1 MQLFEEVKRHKP
13 SVIYIPNIGVWWEIL
28 ADSVK
33 RTFVGLLR
41 SLPPTDPILLL
52 GILEYHTH
60 DDKPNPDMLRE
71 LFGFSSRDQYELMR
85 PEESARYEYWNPVMD
100 FIRQAPDQLPDPD
113 QRKKRK
119 LAVLPEAPVAMA
131 EISSE
136 PSKAELKA
144 QKRKDHQTLNIMKL
158 HIQTVMDQ
166 IKLKYKKFR
175 NPPIE
180 GAQIAY
186 LFDDTDPKVLSTD
199 LTEEQRQQQSLFRP
213 YEVAKDHKG
222 VPGLREVT
230 TDKFF
235 YNLDIVTIE
244 KRLSN
249 GYYKRPKD
257 FLADIK
263 RLSKDAKH
271 FGEQDRLLKANEMLA
286 NVEVDMATLETQH
299 AAMCAECEGVYER
312 EQVRERVR
320 IAKIKAAQGLG
331 EDVPMIGAPN
341 VPPADASKTS
351 TDDSGPIVLGELL
364 PQRLLFATPSR
375 VPGVNPELNPF
386 IATNGSGLL
395 PHINGSGHSQQG
407 QEDSEML
414 DTEPDIPDA
423 QQGSQHLPLSQQS
436 LLGTQP
442 PMFPPASG
450 QLQAQYNSQ
459 SGRMQQNSNSSTNSG
474 TRNSDGSSA
483 PYSQFSNA
491 LNRPGDHPDFAQ
503 MGPGSGSGSQNLPD
517 TQPPSNE
524 SQQAASQSDPFGS
537 QGSAGSQ
544 QNLAPP
550 RPHNRIS
557 SVSALLND
565 EDTAD
570 PPKPRPQLIVTE
582 ESVKHVLKRM
592 VDTTSGLSL
601 EQMEQ
606 CKARVMDRIWR
617 DRGNW
622 NRDQVLASVAEVF
635 NEAVEDIE
643 ACQEVFDPSQR
654 LTGRSR
660 NGH

>member
-13 SVIYIPNIGVWWEIL
+13 SVIYIPNIGVWWDIL
-28 ADSVK
+28 TETVK

-52 GILEYHTH
+52 GILEYYSQ

-71 LFGFSSRDQYELMR
+71 LFGFSSRDQYELVR
-85 PEESARYEYWNPVMD
+85 PDESARHEYWNPVMD

-119 LAVLPEAPVAMA
+119 LAVLPEAPVAA
-131 EISSE
+131 AQASAE
-136 PSKAELKA
+136 PSKAEVKA
-144 QKRKDHQTLNIMKL
+144 QRRKDHQTLNVLKL
-158 HIQTVMDQ
+158 LIQPVMDQ

-180 GAQIAY
+180 ETQIGY
-186 LFDDTDPKVLSTD
+186 LYDDTDPKVLSTD

-213 YEVAKDHKG
+213 YEVAMDHKG
-222 VPGLREVT
+222 VAGLREVT

-263 RLSKDAKH
+263 KLSKDAKH

-299 AAMCAECEGVYER
+299 AAICAECEGVYER
-312 EQVRERVR
+312 EQVRERTR
-320 IAKIKAAQGLG
+320 IAKVKATKGFG
-331 EDVPMIGAPN
+331 EDVPTIGAPN
-341 VPPADASKTS
+341 VPPVDTSKTS
-351 TDDSGPIVLGELL
+351 TDDSGPIVLGEQL
-364 PQRLLFATPSR
+364 PERRLFATPR
-375 VPGVNPELNPF
+375 VPGVNPDFDPF
-386 IATNGSGLL
+386 VTTNGSAPLS
-395 PHINGSGHSQQG
+395 HTNGSGHSQQG
-407 QEDSEML
+407 QEDAEML
-414 DTEPDIPDA
+414 DTQPDDPD
-423 QQGSQHLPLSQQS
+423 SQHLPLSQQS

-442 PMFPPASG
+442 PMFPPPSG
-450 QLQAQYNSQ
+450 QSQAQYHSQ
-459 SGRMQQNSNSSTNSG
+459 PGQMQQNSNASTNSG
-474 TRNSDGSSA
+474 TRHSDGSSG

-524 SQQAASQSDPFGS
+524 SQQAASQPDPRAS
-537 QGSAGSQ
+537 QGSADSQ
-544 QNLAPP
+544 QSLAPP

-565 EDTAD
+565 EDAAE
-570 PPKPRPQLIVTE
+570 PPKPRPQLIMNE
-582 ESVKHVLKRM
+582 ESVKHFLKRM
-592 VDTTSGLSL
+592 VDSTSGLSL

-606 CKARVMDRIWR
+606 CKARVMDKIWR

-622 NRDQVLASVAEVF
+622 NRDEVLESVINVF
-635 NEAVEDIE
+635 NEAVKDIE
-643 ACQEVFDPSQR
+643 ACQEVLDPSQR
-654 LTGRSR
+654 VIGGSR

>member
-1 MQLFEEVKRHKP
+1 
-13 SVIYIPNIGVWWEIL
+13 
-28 ADSVK
+28 
-33 RTFVGLLR
+33 
-41 SLPPTDPILLL
+41 
-52 GILEYHTH
+52 
-60 DDKPNPDMLRE
+60 MLRE
-71 LFGFSSRDQYELMR
+71 LFGFSSRDQYELVR
-85 PEESARYEYWNPVMD
+85 PEEPARYEYWNPVMD

-119 LAVLPEAPVAMA
+119 LAVLPEAPVAEA
-131 EISSE
+131 VANAE
-136 PSKAELKA
+136 PSRAELKA
-144 QKRKDHQTLNIMKL
+144 QKRKDHQTLNVLKL

-180 GAQIAY
+180 ETQILY
-186 LFDDTDPKVLSTD
+186 LFDDKDPKVLSTD
-199 LTEEQRQQQSLFRP
+199 LTEEQRHAQSLFRP
-213 YEVAKDHKG
+213 YEVSKDHKG
-222 VPGLREVT
+222 VPGLREVN

-299 AAMCAECEGVYER
+299 AALCAECEGVYER
-312 EQVRERVR
+312 EQVRERTR
-320 IAKIKAAQGLG
+320 IARIKAAQGFG

-351 TDDSGPIVLGELL
+351 TDDSGGIVLGEQL
-364 PQRLLFATPSR
+364 PERSLFATPSR
-375 VPGVNPELNPF
+375 VPGVNPDFDPF
-386 IATNGSGLL
+386 SGTNGTGHL
-395 PHINGSGHSQQG
+395 PHSNGSSHSQQG
-407 QEDSEML
+407 QEDAEML
-414 DTEPDIPDA
+414 DTQPDFPDA
-423 QQGSQHLPLSQQS
+423 QQGSQHFPLSQQS

-442 PMFPPASG
+442 SVFPSASA
-450 QLQAQYNSQ
+450 QLQPQNHSQ
-459 SGRMQQNSNSSTNSG
+459 SGEKQQNSNSSTNSG
-474 TRNSDGSSA
+474 TRNSNGSSG

-491 LNRPGDHPDFAQ
+491 PTRPGDHPDFTHLA
-503 MGPGSGSGSQNLPD
+503 PGSGSGSSSQNLPD

-524 SQQAASQSDPFGS
+524 SQQAASQPEPFAS
-537 QGSAGSQ
+537 QESAGSQ

-565 EDTAD
+565 EDAAD
-570 PPKPRPQLIVTE
+570 PPKPRPQLIMSEGEVR
-582 ESVKHVLKRM
+582 SRLKHI
-592 VDTTSGLSL
+592 VDNTSGLSL

-606 CKARVMDRIWR
+606 CKARIMDVIWH

-622 NRDQVLASVAEVF
+622 NRDRVLENVTKVF
-635 NEAVEDIE
+635 NETVQDIE
-643 ACQEVFDPSQR
+643 ACQEVLEPSQR
-654 LTGRSR
+654 LMDESQ